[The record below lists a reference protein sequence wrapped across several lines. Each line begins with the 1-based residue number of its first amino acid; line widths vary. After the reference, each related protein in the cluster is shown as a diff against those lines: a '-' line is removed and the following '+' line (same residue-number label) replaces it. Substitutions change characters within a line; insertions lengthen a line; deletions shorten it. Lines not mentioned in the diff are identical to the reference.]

1 LRTLRH
7 VPPQPEYSRPSPSA
21 LRSEHWR
28 PDDTANE
35 MTMDDSD
42 VPAQSSSPRG
52 VGSDAELAT
61 RFEREALPL
70 LDPLYR
76 GALALTG
83 DRSEAED
90 LLQET
95 MMNAYREFGIFAESP
110 NLRTSLYRALTNG
123 YISIRPDG
131 HRQLAE
137 RPTDTTTDRQPPAAA
152 ARSSTGLSVA
162 QAEALEALPTAV
174 VTKAL
179 HALERDTRMAVY
191 YADVEG
197 FSYKEIA
204 HITNRSVSAVI
215 SVLRRG
221 RHQMRNLLL
230 AAPREPAAGPLLND
244 APKNTAQAQRATSIH
259 SPLRPLSEADTCAC
273 RLDWFEREILRF
285 VVVWAPHGKLWDE
298 DVYPMFGMRA
308 EQLVDRFRS
317 IVAALVPRLDHVAQ
331 SDRELL
337 DTACHLLRTLGQAR

>member
-1 LRTLRH
+1 
-7 VPPQPEYSRPSPSA
+7 
-21 LRSEHWR
+21 
-28 PDDTANE
+28 

-42 VPAQSSSPRG
+42 LPAQSSSPRG

-76 GALALTG
+76 GALVLTG

-90 LLQET
+90 LLQKT
-95 MMNAYREFGIFAESP
+95 MMKAYREFGMFAGGP
-110 NLRTSLYRALTNG
+110 NLRASLYRALTNA
-123 YISIRPDG
+123 YISMWPDG
-131 HRQLAE
+131 RRQLA
-137 RPTDTTTDRQPPAAA
+137 DRQPPAGG
-152 ARSSTGLSVA
+152 ARSLTGLSVA

-174 VTKAL
+174 ITKAL

-197 FSYKEIA
+197 FSYKEIG
-204 HITNRSVSAVI
+204 HITNRSVSAVN
-215 SVLRRG
+215 SLLRRG

-244 APKNTAQAQRATSIH
+244 APKKTARAQRATSKH
-259 SPLRPLSEADTCAC
+259 TPLRPLSGAEPCAC

-285 VVVWAPHGKLWDE
+285 VLVWAPHGKLWDE
-298 DVYPMFGMRA
+298 DVFPMFGMRVD
-308 EQLVDRFRS
+308 QLLDRSRS

-337 DTACHLLRTLGQAR
+337 DSACHLLRTLGQER